1 MQQEGRP
8 RIALLHV
15 FRKLK
20 TSSEVGNPE
29 IMRLLAK
36 RRDYTS
42 NSMLGVIVSTTVMF
56 GRRAVAHETSHRCR
70 HPWCQPGL
78 CTPYND
84 QGTCSEG
91 EGFHRVNGES
101 AILISNSELV
111 TGFLLVRSRI
121 VGRVGAPNVQVF
133 FVARR

>member
-20 TSSEVGNPE
+20 TSSEVVNPE
-29 IMRLLAK
+29 MTRLLAK

-56 GRRAVAHETSHRCR
+56 GRCAVAHETSHRSR

-78 CTPYND
+78 CTPND
-84 QGTCSEG
+84 DKGTRSED
-91 EGFHRVNGES
+91 EGFQRETASQQFSS
-101 AILISNSELV
+101 ANSELV
-111 TGFLLVRSRI
+111 TAAICCVMELR
-121 VGRVGAPNVQVF
+121 
-133 FVARR
+133 

>member
-56 GRRAVAHETSHRCR
+56 GRRAVAHETSHSSR

-78 CTPYND
+78 CTPNND
-84 QGTCSEG
+84 KGTGSEG
-91 EGFHRVNGES
+91 EGFHRVKGES

-133 FVARR
+133 LVARL